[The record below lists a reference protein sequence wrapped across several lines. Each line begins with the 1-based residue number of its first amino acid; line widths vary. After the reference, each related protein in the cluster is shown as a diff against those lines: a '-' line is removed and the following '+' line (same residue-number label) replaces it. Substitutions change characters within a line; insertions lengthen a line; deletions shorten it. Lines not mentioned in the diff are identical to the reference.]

1 MRYTLSVDKIPA
13 DQLVNDYLEKLFR
26 NSKDG
31 FLLIWRLEPFINRR
45 YLLRMHARAR
55 LSLGEHADNIH

>member
-1 MRYTLSVDKIPA
+1 MRYTLSVDKTPA

-31 FLLIWRLEPFINRR
+31 LLLI
-45 YLLRMHARAR
+45 
-55 LSLGEHADNIH
+55 